1 MAGRLEAAT
10 KHYGVALLIS
20 GEVYELMTMKNREK
34 LRHIDK
40 VEVKQGEKPMDL
52 YTVDISV
59 KNLLK
64 KCGINPK
71 KILTTLEKKK
81 EKVHNNL
88 TRSKLMNAIQKRRV
102 TNMLWN

>member
-1 MAGRLEAAT
+1 
-10 KHYGVALLIS
+10 
-20 GEVYELMTMKNREK
+20 MTMKNREK